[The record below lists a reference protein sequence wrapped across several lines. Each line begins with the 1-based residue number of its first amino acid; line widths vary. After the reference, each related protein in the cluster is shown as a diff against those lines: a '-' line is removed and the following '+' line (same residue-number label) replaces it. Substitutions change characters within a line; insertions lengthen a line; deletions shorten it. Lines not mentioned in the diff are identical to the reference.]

1 MSESLSR
8 AIVITA
14 TPGQGTLDDARLAPV
29 RALADAAALLQEDVL
44 GEGDAWQALI
54 VADETIPLAVI
65 EAPYAAA
72 LAGAPADLNVIPDD
86 IALRRKHVL
95 VADMESTIIEQEML
109 DELGDL
115 IGKRDVIE
123 DITARAMRGELDFE
137 SALKE
142 RIAMLAGLDARV
154 LDEVAERITLMPGAE
169 ALIRTMSAHG
179 AYCALVSGGFT
190 VFTQRIAERLGFD
203 EHQANTLEIIDGRLT
218 GRVVPPI
225 LGREAKLDAL
235 RRIASER
242 GVDMVLTL
250 AVGDGANDLDML
262 REAGLGV
269 AFRAKPKVRE
279 AVAALDNG
287 AVITHGDLTAL
298 LYLQAY
304 SQADFA

>member
-142 RIAMLAGLDARV
+142 RVAMLAGLDARV

-262 REAGLGV
+262 REAGLCV

>member
-142 RIAMLAGLDARV
+142 RVAMLAGLDARV